1 MRKNQNYMQRNIS
14 SQRHNYP
21 KFIHYLQELGV
32 VETWSD
38 EDSSLFEVNSIQ
50 KVNLCIIAQR
60 DELSHGESSSY
71 YKLEKYNKF
80 LLKVM
85 IDGQV

>member
-1 MRKNQNYMQRNIS
+1 MQRNIS